1 MKLQPDPFDGV
12 NAVNACDSH
21 QILVNQHPWT
31 RSVLIPAQ
39 GDVMAWEVSR
49 VEDLTREHFGRLLEL
64 SGFQPEIIVF
74 GSGDRLRFVSPAL
87 LADLHARR
95 IGVETMT
102 TPAACR
108 TYNLL
113 AQERRKVLAAL
124 LMTGAP
130 TAV

>member
-12 NAVNACDSH
+12 NAVNACDSR
-21 QILVNQHPWT
+21 QILINQHPWT

-39 GDVMAWEVSR
+39 GEVVAWEVHR
-49 VEDLTREHFGRLLEL
+49 VEDLTRGHFAQLLDQ

-74 GSGDRLRFVSPAL
+74 GSGERLRFVSPAL

-124 LMTGAP
+124 LMPEHPP
-130 TAV
+130 TP